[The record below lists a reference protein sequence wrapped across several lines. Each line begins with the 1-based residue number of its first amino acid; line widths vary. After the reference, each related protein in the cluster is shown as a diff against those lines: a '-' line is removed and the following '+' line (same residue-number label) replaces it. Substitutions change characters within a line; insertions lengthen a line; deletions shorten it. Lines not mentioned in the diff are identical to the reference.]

1 MKRLTKPM
9 FQNETISDII
19 YSEVIGVEFI
29 ESKTT
34 ELKEK
39 FTKSLLKTI
48 SAFSNYH
55 EGAIYIGVRDDGVVV
70 GNPNIIQEKI
80 DIENTINTTITPKPF
95 YDLNIIEI
103 QNKSILE
110 IVVYKGD
117 NGPYFYQNTA
127 YMRNDTSTIPVDGHN
142 LTRLILRSKNLT
154 YDQVISNK
162 EKLTFDYLKSKL
174 KTVLNVEEI
183 NLSILTTLGLYGEN
197 AFNNGA
203 LLISDNGKLNQ
214 SFVDIARFKLN
225 TNTFLDRKRLENRS
239 ILEYFDQAISE
250 FQLRYASYEVVDG
263 KHRATKEL
271 IPFVAF
277 REALSNA
284 IIHRDYLLNAGVQIA
299 MFDNRIE
306 IASPG
311 GLPEG
316 IDEVQFFKGLTS
328 LSRNPIIA
336 NIFFRLKLIEQ
347 FGTGVNRIIDS
358 YKLYK
363 LNPSFEI
370 SRSQIRVVLPV
381 INFDYSK
388 LESKESII
396 AYLKA
401 FPKSSRQSIENA
413 IVMEKS
419 SLIRRLNELERFG
432 LIFKIGNGPS
442 TVYSCK

>member
-1 MKRLTKPM
+1 VK
-9 FQNETISDII
+9 FSQ
-19 YSEVIGVEFI
+19 
-29 ESKTT
+29 SKTI

-39 FTKSLLKTI
+39 FTKSLLKTV

-55 EGAIYIGVRDDGVVV
+55 DGTIYIGVRDDGVIV
-70 GNPNIIQEKI
+70 GSPKTSQERI
-80 DIENTINTTITPKPF
+80 DIENSINTTITPKPF
-95 YDLNIIEI
+95 YDLNMIQIED
-103 QNKSILE
+103 KTILE

-117 NGPYFYQNTA
+117 HGPYYYQNIA
-127 YMRNDTSTIPVDGHN
+127 YMRNDTSTIPLDGNN
-142 LTRLILRSKNLT
+142 LTRLILKSKNLT
-154 YDQVISNK
+154 FDQVTSNRG
-162 EKLTFDYLKSKL
+162 ELIFEYLKSKL
-174 KTVLNVEEI
+174 KAVLNIDEV
-183 NLSILTTLGLYGEN
+183 NLAILTTLGLHSEN
-197 AFNNGA
+197 SFNNAA
-203 LLISDNGKLNQ
+203 LLLADNGKLSQ
-214 SFVDIARFKLN
+214 SFVDIARFKLD
-225 TNTFLDRKRLENRS
+225 TRTFLDRKRFENQS
-239 ILEYFDQAISE
+239 LLEYFDLAIHE
-250 FQLRYASYEVVDG
+250 FQIRYSFYEIIDG
-263 KHRATKEL
+263 KHRTTKEL
-271 IPFVAF
+271 IPFIAF

-316 IDEVQFFKGLTS
+316 MDEEQFYKGLTS

-358 YKLYK
+358 YKVYR

-370 SRSQIRVVLPV
+370 SPLQIRIILPV
-381 INFDYSK
+381 TNYDYSK

-413 IVMEKS
+413 IGIEKS
-419 SLIRRLNELERFG
+419 SLLRRLNELEGQGVIHKR
-432 LIFKIGNGPS
+432 GNGPS
-442 TVYSCK
+442 TIYLAR

>member
-1 MKRLTKPM
+1 MK
-9 FQNETISDII
+9 
-19 YSEVIGVEFI
+19 FI

-55 EGAIYIGVRDDGVVV
+55 DGTIYIGVRDDGVIV
-70 GNPNIIQEKI
+70 GNPNIIQEKV

-95 YDLNIIEI
+95 YDLNMIEI
-103 QNKSILE
+103 ESKSILE

-117 NGPYFYQNTA
+117 NGPYYYQNTA
-127 YMRNDTSTIPVDGHN
+127 YMRNDTSTIPVDGNN

-154 YDQVISNK
+154 YDQVVSNK
-162 EKLTFDYLKSKL
+162 GELSFDYLKSKL
-174 KTVLNVEEI
+174 KAVLNVEEI
-183 NLSILTTLGLYGEN
+183 NLAILITLGLYGEN
-197 AFNNGA
+197 AFNNAA
-203 LLISDNGKLNQ
+203 LLLSDNGKLSQ
-214 SFVDIARFKLN
+214 SFVDIARFKLD
-225 TNTFLDRKRLENRS
+225 TNTFLDRKRFENRS
-239 ILEYFDQAISE
+239 LLEYFDQTISE
-250 FQLRYASYEVVDG
+250 FQLRYSSYEIIDG
-263 KHRATKEL
+263 KHRTTKEL
-271 IPFVAF
+271 IPFIAF

-316 IDEVQFFKGLTS
+316 IDEAQFYKGLTS

-336 NIFFRLKLIEQ
+336 NVFFRLKLIEQ

-363 LNPSFEI
+363 INPSFEI
-370 SRSQIRVVLPV
+370 SGSQIRVILPV
-381 INFDYSK
+381 TNFDYSK

-413 IVMEKS
+413 IGMEKS
-419 SLIRRLNELERFG
+419 TLIRRLNELEG
-432 LIFKIGNGPS
+432 LSVINKSGNGPS